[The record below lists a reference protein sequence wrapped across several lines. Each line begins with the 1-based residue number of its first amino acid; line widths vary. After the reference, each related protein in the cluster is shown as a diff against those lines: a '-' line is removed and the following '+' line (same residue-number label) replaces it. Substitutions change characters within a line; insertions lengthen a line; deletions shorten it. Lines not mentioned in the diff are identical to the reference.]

1 MLSSQAIRGRALR
14 GREVIVA
21 IDGPAG
27 VGKSTVARLLAGRL
41 GFSYLDTGAM
51 YRAVTW
57 LALERDVPLEDEAEL
72 AALAS
77 ANPVS
82 FDDGRVAI
90 AGRDVTGEIRET
102 RVDGAVSAVSRHGV
116 IREIMRARQRELA
129 HAGDSVLEGRDIGSV
144 VCPDAEV
151 KVWLVADP
159 VERARRRGA
168 ERPETSPDETLTG
181 LRLRDELDAGQMQ
194 RAPDAQIVDS
204 TRLDVDDVVAV
215 IARMVEEARL
225 A

>member
-1 MLSSQAIRGRALR
+1 MLSGQAIRGRALR

-102 RVDGAVSAVSRHGV
+102 RVDGAVSAVVTSRRHP
-116 IREIMRARQRELA
+116 RDHARTP
-129 HAGDSVLEGRDIGSV
+129 AG
-144 VCPDAEV
+144 
-151 KVWLVADP
+151 
-159 VERARRRGA
+159 ARPCR
-168 ERPETSPDETLTG
+168 
-181 LRLRDELDAGQMQ
+181 
-194 RAPDAQIVDS
+194 
-204 TRLDVDDVVAV
+204 
-215 IARMVEEARL
+215 
-225 A
+225 